1 MRKRVLISILF
12 IMLLIA
18 FGGTVSHAAISKP
31 KNFRIVYVSE
41 EGKEL
46 ELHCAKTGES
56 MNAFIKRAISAQVE
70 ADNAPVRLL

>member
-1 MRKRVLISILF
+1 MEAKSKVTTEAQKAAARRYLAKMRCIRF
-12 IMLLIA
+12 YM
-18 FGGTVSHAAISKP
+18 TP
-31 KNFRIVYVSE
+31 E

-70 ADNAPVRLL
+70 ADNAP